1 MKYSSKFINKLAAL
15 IGSFLLIGFVQAAS
29 FDCAKAGT
37 KVEKLI
43 CSTPSLSELDSDLAD
58 IYKDA
63 LRKDSSLRQ
72 QQLSWIKERNKCND
86 ASCLESSYKDRLD
99 DLINIIVRFD
109 RAALASDQGSKGK
122 QDTESSTSNP
132 KPADVDMFCS
142 GLLFRASGLINSGL
156 SPYRGEARSQ
166 LIQLS
171 AHLERSANL
180 FMQRGMVH
188 KGSADSANAGVSVAN
203 DVIGRNITGLTQ
215 RDSDPYKSVMGCL
228 KRLQ

>member
-1 MKYSSKFINKLAAL
+1 MKYSTKFISKLAAL
-15 IGSFLLIGFVQAAS
+15 IGGFISIGFAQAES
-29 FDCAKAGT
+29 FDCAKAET
-37 KVEKLI
+37 KIEKLI
-43 CSTPSLSELDSDLAD
+43 CSTPSLSKLDSDLAD

-72 QQLSWIKERNKCND
+72 KQLSWIKERNKCND
-86 ASCLESSYKDRLD
+86 PNCLESSYKDRLD
-99 DLINIIVRFD
+99 DLTNFIVRFD
-109 RAALASDQGSKGK
+109 RAALAPDQESKGK

-171 AHLERSANL
+171 FVRN
-180 FMQRGMVH
+180 
-188 KGSADSANAGVSVAN
+188 SVT
-203 DVIGRNITGLTQ
+203 R
-215 RDSDPYKSVMGCL
+215 
-228 KRLQ
+228 